1 MAINLNS
8 LLTDEERL
16 LLARVDEMYSRA
28 DSGVPGFLGFLN
40 MRERF
45 IIENQRHAIF
55 TGNDSEPL
63 SFFWG
68 GFDDAERTMLFILP
82 SYMRYSIT
90 EGVQNNVVF
99 RDEFASAIVPLK
111 IKTSGYVK
119 LAHRDFLGSLIGLGI
134 DRFAMGDI
142 LLGNDGAIVFVNP
155 KVAELIKNELTYI
168 GRDKVKAEYITLP
181 DDFTFSRQFEKVSG
195 TVASARLDAVVS
207 ELARTSREKAKGLIQ
222 DGLVEHNYFTAVHP
236 DCEVTNGDVISIRK
250 TGAAKGGK
258 FIVDSVDT
266 LSQKGRIRLLA
277 RRYI

>member
-8 LLTDEERL
+8 LLTDDEKL
-16 LLARVDEMYSRA
+16 LLARVDEIYTRA

-45 IIENQRHAIF
+45 IIEKQRHAIF
-55 TGNDSEPL
+55 TDNESEPL
-63 SFFWG
+63 CFFWG
-68 GFDDAERTMLFILP
+68 GFDNAERTMLCALP
-82 SYMRYSIT
+82 SYSRYSLA
-90 EGVQNNVVF
+90 EGIQKNVAF
-99 RDEFASAIVPLK
+99 RSEFSSVIVPLK

-134 DRFAMGDI
+134 DRSAMGDI
-142 LLGNDGAIVFVNP
+142 LLDEDGAIVFTNP
-155 KVAELIKNELTYI
+155 KVAELIKDELTYI
-168 GRDKVKAEYITLP
+168 GRDKVKADYITLP
-181 DDFTFSRQFEKVSG
+181 DDFAFSRQFEKVSG

-207 ELARTSREKAKGLIQ
+207 ELARISRENAKGLIG

-236 DCEVTNGDVISIRK
+236 DREVTNGDVISIRK
-250 TGAAKGGK
+250 IGAAKGGK